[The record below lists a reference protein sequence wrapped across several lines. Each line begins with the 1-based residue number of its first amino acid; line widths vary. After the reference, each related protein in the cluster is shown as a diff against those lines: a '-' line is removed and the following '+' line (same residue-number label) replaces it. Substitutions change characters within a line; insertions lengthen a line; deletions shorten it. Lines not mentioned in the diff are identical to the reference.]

1 MIYAVLIRLWIR
13 GVAGL
18 LWSVD
23 RFFEGISN
31 AVTWCLYHFLFRWFR
46 GEE

>member
-13 GVAGL
+13 CVAGL
-18 LWSVD
+18 LWIVD

-31 AVTWCLYHFLFRWFR
+31 AITWGLYHLIFRWVR
-46 GEE
+46 EKK